1 MSKDVIRSLKGV
13 AVHHYKNT
21 EDYVTETMPEPDKVY
36 LPCVQHM
43 GAPCTPVVKPG
54 DLVKVGQLVADC
66 EKPFSSPVYSSV
78 SGKVAA
84 LEDFINPQGI
94 RTQAIVIEADHKQEL
109 LETIA
114 PPEVTDTESFL
125 KAVRN
130 SGLVGLG
137 GAGFPTHIKLSLRD
151 PAKVDTL
158 VINIAECE
166 PYITSDYRNVM
177 EDGPDIVDGID
188 LVRKYVGKI
197 ENVYIGVE
205 DNKPKAIQKLQVLT
219 QNKSYIKVFP
229 MRSQYPKGAEKV
241 LIYETTGRVV
251 GDGMIP
257 ADVGVIVMNGTSIAF
272 LAQFLRT
279 GIPLISKRITVDGS
293 AVTTP
298 KNIRAPLG
306 ARFADIIAFCGGYKR
321 EPKKMLMGGPMMGI
335 TIFNDNYPLIKNNN
349 ALLCFGEAETKAI
362 PESACIRCGRCV
374 RACPF
379 QLMPAAI
386 DKAYRA
392 RDAEKLKALYVGRCM
407 ECGCCSYVCPAK
419 RNLVLTNRLAKG
431 FLREQASKPAAK

>member
-1 MSKDVIRSLKGV
+1 MSKEVIRSLKGV
-13 AVHHYKNT
+13 AVRHYKNT
-21 EDYVTETMPEPDKVY
+21 EDYVTETMPEPDRVY
-36 LPCVQHM
+36 LPCIQHM
-43 GAPCTPVVKPG
+43 GAPCTPVVKVG
-54 DLVKVGQLVADC
+54 EQVKVGQLVADC

-78 SGKVAA
+78 SGKVVAI
-84 LEDFINPQGI
+84 EDFINPQGA
-94 RTQAIVIEADHKQEL
+94 RTQSIVIESDHKQEM
-109 LETIA
+109 LETIT
-114 PPEVTDTESFL
+114 PPEVTDTAGFL

-137 GAGFPTHIKLSLRD
+137 GAGFPTHIKLSLKD
-151 PAKVDTL
+151 PSKVDTL

-177 EDGPDIVDGID
+177 EDGPDIIEGID

-197 ENVYIGVE
+197 GNVYIGVE
-205 DNKPKAIQKLQVLT
+205 DNKPKAIQRLQVLS
-219 QNKSYIKVFP
+219 QDKPYIKVFP

-257 ADVGVIVMNGTSIAF
+257 ADVGVVVMNGTSIAF
-272 LAQFLRT
+272 LAQYIRT

-298 KNIRAPLG
+298 KNIRVPLG
-306 ARFADIIAFCGGYKR
+306 TRFADIIQFCGGYKQ

-392 RDAEKLKALYVGRCM
+392 RDVEKLKALHVGRCM

-419 RNLVLTNRLAKG
+419 RSLVLTNRLAKG
-431 FLREQASKPAAK
+431 FLRENSSK